1 MRALKKLRKWV
12 KEDIMSLFEVYTD
25 GACTNNQGE
34 GLQPGGWA
42 AVFVDGPAL
51 SGGESATTNN
61 RMEMRAVIEA
71 LKNTPPHSHVR
82 IYSDSAYV
90 INCFNQKWIDK
101 WEKNGW
107 MTSSKKPV
115 ENKDLWLEMRQLE
128 KERQVEWIKVKGHS
142 GNQWNEMADT
152 LAVAAIPKDKN
163 NDDQSRKE
171 ICLYLTQDEKINL
184 LSFLDCNQLNLN
196 DVLKNVL
203 VKLQKL
209 E

>member
-1 MRALKKLRKWV
+1 
-12 KEDIMSLFEVYTD
+12 MSLFEVYTD
-25 GACTNNQGE
+25 GACANNQGE

-42 AVFVDGPAL
+42 AVFVNGPAL

-71 LKNTPPHSHVR
+71 LKNTPPNSQVK

-90 INCFNQKWIDK
+90 INCFKQNWIDK

-107 MTSSKKPV
+107 ITSAKKPV

-128 KERQVEWIKVKGHS
+128 KERHVEWIKVKGHS

-152 LAVAAIPKDKN
+152 LAVAAIPNHKKAYE
-163 NDDQSRKE
+163 K
-171 ICLYLTQDEKINL
+171 TTKKINL
-184 LSFLDCNQLNLN
+184 SLTEEEKDNLIKFLDHNQAKLN
-196 DVLKNVL
+196 DALKNVL
-203 VKLQKL
+203 EKLRKS